1 MTFCQSALT
10 PQILMSLKNES
21 ALVSVIMPAYNAQA
35 TLADS
40 VRSVLEQTHPHLELL
55 IINDCSTDN
64 TSQLMQELSREDAR
78 IRLIQC
84 EANGGVARARNAGIE
99 LAQGQYI
106 AFLDSDDLW
115 LPEKLEKQ
123 LELMR
128 ATNTL
133 VCTSAYYRFRE
144 PGQWLSTSSPPQ
156 QTSYHQL
163 LQGNVIGNLTGLYD
177 CHALGK
183 FYQQPIRHEDYLMWL
198 EVTRKAG
205 TVCAVPEPLAAYR
218 VGHAS
223 LSSNKFKSVQWTWEI
238 YRKHLGLSAPYSM
251 YLMLHYLSKAILKRL

>member
-1 MTFCQSALT
+1 M
-10 PQILMSLKNES
+10 PLKNES

-40 VRSVLEQTHPHLELL
+40 VRSVLEQTYPHFELL
-55 IINDCSTDN
+55 IINDCSTDH
-64 TSQLMQELSREDAR
+64 TSQIMNDLAHEDAR
-78 IRLIQC
+78 IRLIHC
-84 EANGGVARARNAGIE
+84 EANEGVARARNAGIE

-115 LPEKLEKQ
+115 LPEKLDKQ

-128 ATNTL
+128 TTNKL
-133 VCTSAYYRFRE
+133 VCASAYYRFQQS
-144 PGQWLSTSSPPQ
+144 GQWLSTSTPPHD
-156 QTSYHQL
+156 TSYRQL
-163 LQGNVIGNLTGLYD
+163 LKGNVIGNLTGLYD

-198 EVTRKAG
+198 EITRKAG
-205 TVCAVPEPLAAYR
+205 TVCAVPESLAAYR
-218 VGHAS
+218 VGHTS

-238 YRKHLGLSAPYSM
+238 YRKHLGLSAPYSA
-251 YLMLHYLSKAILKRL
+251 YLMLHYLSKAVLKRL